1 MEPPADSAALTPI
14 SAMREALANRSR
26 WLMPVV
32 ILRFEDTGAFGAF
45 PQTAL
50 ADPAWRE
57 RGRPYQLVAELDRA
71 ELEQLASYDEEELQE
86 YTGQVF
92 FW

>member
-1 MEPPADSAALTPI
+1 MEPPADGAALTPV
-14 SAMREALANRSR
+14 SAVRDALANRSR
-26 WLMPVV
+26 WPMPVV
-32 ILRFEDTGAFGAF
+32 VLRFEDTGAFGAF
-45 PQTAL
+45 PQSAL

-71 ELEQLASYDEEELQE
+71 ELDQLASYSEEELEE
-86 YTGQVF
+86 YIAQVF